1 MPNDFNAR
9 FDSAYHAWLDKRYYL
24 ESKPGF
30 YWDGDRLRGEAL
42 DPCEL
47 ESEAVEIYNPPIR
60 DFEEF

>member
-1 MPNDFNAR
+1 MSKDFGAR
-9 FDSAYHAWLDKRYYL
+9 FDAAYHAWLDKRYYL

-30 YWDGDRLRGEAL
+30 YWDNGRLISEAL

-47 ESEAVEIYNPPIR
+47 EGEAVEIYNPPIR